1 MRINYQEFY
10 MIPWQQYLIMIN
22 SILGGCLIPFEE
34 NNHSE
39 IHGNYIKHNEAIR
52 LQNILSYFHIRN

>member
-1 MRINYQEFY
+1 